1 MEQHPLIRHLIQ
13 MRRLGYFTTVTT
25 KVIPRDVIGDKKNK
39 IRLLAFQSG
48 KQEYGTKENVESV
61 HFLISL

>member
-1 MEQHPLIRHLIQ
+1 
-13 MRRLGYFTTVTT
+13 
-25 KVIPRDVIGDKKNK
+25 GDKKNK
-39 IRLLAFQSG
+39 IRLLALQSG